1 MSLSIF
7 RYATLLFLFLLLPT
21 TMVRGQADPG
31 VKQVETKV
39 IFLPFSIE
47 IQGPYDYLS
56 DGLASI
62 LASRLASRAPIIA
75 LHKTSET
82 KKLIR
87 NLQSGKQQ
95 PVRNILKAQGADY
108 LVLGNVTAHREE
120 GTTRISV
127 FVFNGENSQPRI
139 FTRPIADISDAV
151 QAVDELA
158 WDIAADVFSVPKP
171 QSTAATTEGRQDG
184 LAGFE
189 TAHPERAFKEGIY
202 QDTGSGLAG
211 AKNFSL
217 LMARKSRE
225 LDLDPVDMDVADL
238 DGDGHEEIV
247 LATRQALHIYQ
258 YVDEHFSKKSVI
270 KLADYIAIH
279 AINIADLDGN
289 GRREIY
295 VSASNSMEPASAIIE
310 WNGKEA
316 SFIRQNVP
324 WYLRPSVDP
333 TRKQILLGQKS
344 GLNSPVGET
353 IYELAYGPGNNLQPV
368 QQISIPPGYTLFDF
382 ALVDL
387 DQDGTQEIIGL
398 DRRNKMHIFDR
409 QGMELWKS
417 GASYGASKNYY
428 GTRSISSETMFKIHT
443 RIAARDMN
451 GDGRPDLIIGRNRLT
466 HMPYL
471 KKMQYFEGS
480 SIAGLSWK
488 DGRMYTL
495 WETGKLPGYTAGYQV
510 VSTGSLTED
519 GRIRLYFSQSPES
532 YPMFFFGSKA
542 CTIHLYELG
551 KKASK

>member
-31 VKQVETKV
+31 EKQVETKV

-82 KKLIR
+82 RKLIR

-270 KLADYIAIH
+270 NLADYIAIH

-398 DRRNKMHIFDR
+398 DRRNKMHVFDR
-409 QGMELWKS
+409 QGVELWKS

-443 RIAARDMN
+443 RITARDMN

-466 HMPYL
+466 HVPYL

-488 DGRMYTL
+488 DGRMYIL

-510 VSTGSLTED
+510 VPAGNLTED

-551 KKASK
+551 KKTTR

>member
-1 MSLSIF
+1 MILSSLRSSI
-7 RYATLLFLFLLLPT
+7 LLFLFLFLT
-21 TMVRGQADPG
+21 ISTVKGQTVPSGAR
-31 VKQVETKV
+31 ESKV
-39 IFLPFSIE
+39 VFLPFSIE
-47 IQGPYDYLS
+47 IQGPYDYLG

-62 LASRLASRAPIIA
+62 LATRLASRAPIIA

-82 KKLIR
+82 RKLTHD
-87 NLQSGKQQ
+87 LQSGRQQ
-95 PVRNILKAQGADY
+95 PVRDILKQQGADY
-108 LVLGNVTAHREE
+108 LVLGSVAENREE
-120 GTTRISV
+120 NTTRISV
-127 FVFNGENSQPRI
+127 FVLGGENSQLRM
-139 FTRPIADISDAV
+139 FSRPIGDIGEAV
-151 QAVDELA
+151 QAVDSLA
-158 WDIAADVFSVPKP
+158 WDIAADVFSIPRP
-171 QSTAATTEGRQDG
+171 DTTASADTTKGRQDG
-184 LAGFE
+184 LGGFE

-211 AKNFSL
+211 AKDFSL

-225 LDLDPVDMDVADL
+225 LDVDPADMDVADL
-238 DGDGHEEIV
+238 DGDGTQEIV

-270 KLADYIAIH
+270 DLADYIAIH

-295 VSASNSMEPASAIIE
+295 VSASNRTEPASAIIE
-310 WNGKEA
+310 WNGKQA
-316 SFIRQNVP
+316 TIIRQNVP

-344 GLNSPVGET
+344 GIDSPVGET
-353 IYELAYGPGNNLQPV
+353 IYELNYGPDNVLQPV
-368 QQISIPPGYTLFDF
+368 QKISIPPGYTLFDF

-387 DQDGTQEIIGL
+387 DQDGSQEIVGL
-398 DRRNKMHIFDR
+398 DRGNKMHIFDR
-409 QGMELWKS
+409 QGVELWKS
-417 GASYGASKNYY
+417 GASYGASRNYY
-428 GTRSISSETMFKIHT
+428 GTKSISSEMMFKIHT

-451 GDGRPDLIIGRNRLT
+451 GDGKPDLIIGRNRLT
-466 HMPYL
+466 HVPYL

-510 VSTGSLTED
+510 VPAGDQAQD

-542 CTIHLYELG
+542 CTIHMYELG
-551 KKASK
+551 KK